1 MGPRAGRLTGRRP
14 SLALGLALVALALS
28 AIAGFLA
35 HRATDQH
42 DLEVERTR
50 NASQMARIE
59 EAMTA
64 AVAVTR
70 EVAVEA
76 AHGDFVTAA
85 TKRTR
90 SPNPLAFVL
99 TRGADIERVVTEG
112 GEAAAVRAVAEHPV
126 ALAAREAAV
135 ADADIH
141 VVAPVD
147 LDGEPA
153 VVFVAPGYPSGTP
166 GDVVT
171 RRAANPAVVLGII
184 AFSSLRDPE
193 GLPSLWPGADVR
205 VETAQG
211 SIGPEVDDP
220 VLASDVRAGDAA
232 WRIAVGRSDAG
243 SPIAGFAI
251 LLVGLAL
258 AVAVYVLVRRY
269 ETERRRVEA
278 EVDVRSRQLQL
289 IASTGA
295 SLQQSLDL
303 AELLPAFAIS
313 VTDEFR
319 LSSLTISLSDDAG
332 ELVAVFR
339 HGRALP
345 PEACDTFDLRRGWRT
360 VGQLAV
366 HPEHPFDDV
375 SRQSLQAVADLL
387 AIAVTNSQ
395 LYEREQ
401 QAVNRLSELDALKNA
416 FLSTVSH
423 ELRTA
428 TTAVQGFA
436 DLLSEHWDTTP
447 DERRH
452 EMAKRIRRQSG
463 SLRHLV
469 DDLLDYA
476 RLDAERL
483 RVSPRRIN
491 LSEIV
496 EHVTESFSPL
506 VSSHRLVVHAEP
518 DLHAWADPI
527 AVERILAN
535 LLSNAGKYAPP
546 GTTVTV
552 TVREHGGC
560 ARLSVGDEGP
570 GIPEAERRRVFV
582 RFYRLDN
589 PQTIRTHGAGIGL
602 AILHD
607 FADRS
612 GAAVVIEDAPG
623 GGALVHV
630 DFPTA
635 PIPAMSGRPS

>member
-1 MGPRAGRLTGRRP
+1 
-14 SLALGLALVALALS
+14 
-28 AIAGFLA
+28 
-35 HRATDQH
+35 
-42 DLEVERTR
+42 
-50 NASQMARIE
+50 
-59 EAMTA
+59 
-64 AVAVTR
+64 
-70 EVAVEA
+70 
-76 AHGDFVTAA
+76 
-85 TKRTR
+85 
-90 SPNPLAFVL
+90 
-99 TRGADIERVVTEG
+99 
-112 GEAAAVRAVAEHPV
+112 
-126 ALAAREAAV
+126 
-135 ADADIH
+135 
-141 VVAPVD
+141 
-147 LDGEPA
+147 
-153 VVFVAPGYPSGTP
+153 VFVAPGYPSGTP

-171 RRAANPAVVLGII
+171 RRAANPAVVLGIVT
-184 AFSSLRDPE
+184 FSSLREPE
-193 GLPSLWPGADVR
+193 DLPALWPGADVR
-205 VETAQG
+205 IDTNEG
-211 SIGPEVDDP
+211 SIGSIVDEP
-220 VLASDVRAGDAA
+220 VLTSDVQAGDAV
-232 WRIAVGRSDAG
+232 WRVAVGRSDGG
-243 SPIAGFAI
+243 SPIIGFVI
-251 LLVGLAL
+251 LLVGMAT
-258 AVAVYVLVRRY
+258 AVAVYLLVRRY

-278 EVDVRSRQLQL
+278 EVGVRSRQLQL
-289 IASTGA
+289 IATTGA

-319 LSSLTISLSDDAG
+319 LSSLTISLSDDGG
-332 ELVAVFR
+332 EMVAVFR

-345 PEACDTFDLRRGWRT
+345 PSACETFDLRRGWRT

-366 HPEHPFDDV
+366 HPERPFDDV

-436 DLLSEHWDTTP
+436 DLLSEHWDSTP

-452 EMAKRIRRQSG
+452 EMARRIRRQSG

-552 TVREHGGC
+552 TVREYGSC

-612 GAAVVIEDAPG
+612 GASVVIEDAPG

-635 PIPAMSGRPS
+635 PVAALTGERA

>member
-1 MGPRAGRLTGRRP
+1 MAPRPSRLTARRP
-14 SLALGLALVALALS
+14 SLALGLALVALVLS
-28 AIAGFLA
+28 AVAGFVA

-50 NASQMARIE
+50 NASQTARLE
-59 EAMTA
+59 SALRANLASTQA
-64 AVAVTR
+64 
-70 EVAVEA
+70 VAVEA
-76 AHGDFVTAA
+76 GHGAFSEAA
-85 TKRTR
+85 TRATD
-90 SPNPLAFVL
+90 SDELAFVL
-99 TRGADIERVVTEG
+99 TRGTTIERVVGRG
-112 GEAAAVRAVAEHPV
+112 GDADRLR
-126 ALAAREAAV
+126 ALAATPAAV
-135 ADADIH
+135 AARQAAIADADVH
-141 VVAPVD
+141 VAAPVD
-147 LDGEPA
+147 LAGDDA
-153 VVFVAPGYPSGTP
+153 VVFVAPGYPAGTP
-166 GDVVT
+166 ADLVA
-171 RRAANPAVVLGII
+171 RRNADPAVVLGVIPFD
-184 AFSSLRDPE
+184 ALRNPE
-193 GLPSLWPGADVR
+193 DRPRLWPDADVNIR
-205 VETAQG
+205 TGQG
-211 SIGPEVDDP
+211 AIGRGVDDP
-220 VLASDVRAGDAA
+220 IYTGKVHVGDAA
-232 WRIAVGRSDAG
+232 WRVAVGRSENG
-243 SPIAGFAI
+243 GPIVGYLIA
-251 LLVGLAL
+251 LVGTV
-258 AVAVYVLVRRY
+258 VAGLILGLGRRN
-269 ETERRRVEA
+269 ERERRRTREEIVA
-278 EVDVRSRQLQL
+278 RSRQLQL

-313 VTDEFR
+313 VTDEF
-319 LSSLTISLSDDAG
+319 SLVSISIGLCDDEG
-332 ELVAVFR
+332 RMVEVFR
-339 HGRALP
+339 HGRPGRPGL
-345 PEACDTFDLRRGWRT
+345 EQVDLRRGWRT
-360 VGQLAV
+360 VGRLDV
-366 HPEHPFDDV
+366 LPERPLDDV

-436 DLLSEHWDTTP
+436 DLLSEHWHTTP

-452 EMAKRIRRQSG
+452 EMAMRIRRQSG

-483 RVSPRRIN
+483 RVSPRLVN
-491 LSEIV
+491 LTEIV
-496 EHVTESFSPL
+496 EHITESFSPL
-506 VSSHRLVVHAEP
+506 VSSHHLVVHAEP

-527 AVERILAN
+527 AIERILAN
-535 LLSNAGKYAPP
+535 LLSNAGKYAPS

-552 TVREHGGC
+552 SAREHGDR
-560 ARLSVGDEGP
+560 ARLSVRDEGP

-612 GAAVVIEDAPG
+612 GAEVTIEDAPG
-623 GGALVHV
+623 GGAIVHV

-635 PIPAMSGRPS
+635 PVPANVGGPS